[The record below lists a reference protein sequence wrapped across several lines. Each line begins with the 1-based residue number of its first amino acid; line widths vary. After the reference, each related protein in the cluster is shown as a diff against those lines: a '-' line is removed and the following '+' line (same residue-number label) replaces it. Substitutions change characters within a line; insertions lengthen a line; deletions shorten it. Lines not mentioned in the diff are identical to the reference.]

1 MSSLALANFS
11 YGVMA
16 ALCWVVGL
24 FFRGFWRRTHDRF
37 FAYFAAAFWLLGL
50 GRFAMAVLGETNEAH
65 RSIYLL
71 RLIAYA
77 VFLLAI
83 IDKNRA
89 AARSDRG

>member
-11 YGVMA
+11 YGVIG

-24 FFRGFWRRTHDRF
+24 FFLGFWRRAHDRF
-37 FAYFAAAFWLLGL
+37 FGFFAAAFWLLGL
-50 GRFAMAVLGETNEAH
+50 GRLAMAVLGETNEAH

-71 RLIAYA
+71 RLFAYA
-77 VFLLAI
+77 LFLIAI

-89 AARSDRG
+89 DARGR

>member
-11 YGVMA
+11 YGVIG

-24 FFRGFWRRTHDRF
+24 FFLQFWRRTRDRF
-37 FAYFAAAFWLLGL
+37 FAFFAVAFWLLGV

-65 RSIYLL
+65 RSIYLV

-77 VFLLAI
+77 LFLVAI
-83 IDKNRA
+83 LDKNRA
-89 AARSDRG
+89 DAKSP